1 MATLT
6 LSNPEDRDAV
16 TNAGDVEQVMA
27 TLIRLAN
34 DYRGR
39 AGYEGRVAELDAAMD
54 AVDTVT
60 AADLNELTTHVR
72 TGASR

>member
-1 MATLT
+1 MAALT

-16 TNAGDVEQVMA
+16 TKSGNVDQVMA

-39 AGYEGRVAELDAAMD
+39 TGYEGRVAELDAAME
-54 AVDTVT
+54 AVDTVPV
-60 AADLNELTTHVR
+60 ADLDELAAYVQAGVR
-72 TGASR
+72 

>member
-1 MATLT
+1 M
-6 LSNPEDRDAV
+6 LSNPEDRAAV
-16 TNAGDVEQVMA
+16 NKAGDNAQVMA

-54 AVDTVT
+54 QVDTVT
-60 AADLNELTTHVR
+60 AADLAELTAYVR
-72 TGASR
+72 AGVA

>member
-1 MATLT
+1 MVALM
-6 LSNPEDRDAV
+6 LSNPEDRAAV
-16 TNAGDVEQVMA
+16 NKAGDNAQVMA

-54 AVDTVT
+54 QVDTVT
-60 AADLNELTTHVR
+60 AADLAELTAYVR
-72 TGASR
+72 AGVA